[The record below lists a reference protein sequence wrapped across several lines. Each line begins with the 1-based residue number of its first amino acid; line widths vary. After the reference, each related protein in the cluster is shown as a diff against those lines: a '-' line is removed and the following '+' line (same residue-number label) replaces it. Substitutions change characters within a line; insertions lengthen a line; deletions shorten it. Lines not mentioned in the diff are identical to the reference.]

1 MTAFF
6 KTVLA
11 QLWHRKDGVAAM
23 EFALLAPLLLLMG
36 FGAFEVTRYLLVEE
50 KSDKVA
56 YIIADVIAQD
66 TATTLTISELDQTM
80 YAATKIMDPFPFGAS
95 GYVIVS
101 SVSRTGSSNPMK
113 VSWQYKGGGTMV
125 RASKVGVVGG
135 TAVLPGNLSIADKEN
150 VIVVEVYYLYTPLF
164 AAGYVNALEL
174 YRTAIFKP
182 RLGALTT
189 APT

>member
-1 MTAFF
+1 MKPINVTWLTRF
-6 KTVLA
+6 
-11 QLWHRKDGVAAM
+11 WRRRDGVAAM

-50 KSDKVA
+50 KSDKIA

-66 TATTLTISELDQTM
+66 TTTTLTLSELNDVM
-80 YAATKIMDPFPFGAS
+80 AAATKIMDPFPFGAS

-101 SVSRTGSSNPMK
+101 SVSRTGSTNPMK
-113 VSWQYKGGGTMV
+113 VAWQYKGGGTMV
-125 RASKVGVVGG
+125 RPSKVGVVNG
-135 TAVLPGNLSIADKEN
+135 TAVLPGNMSIADKEN
-150 VIVVEVYYLYTPLF
+150 VIVVEVYYMYTPLF